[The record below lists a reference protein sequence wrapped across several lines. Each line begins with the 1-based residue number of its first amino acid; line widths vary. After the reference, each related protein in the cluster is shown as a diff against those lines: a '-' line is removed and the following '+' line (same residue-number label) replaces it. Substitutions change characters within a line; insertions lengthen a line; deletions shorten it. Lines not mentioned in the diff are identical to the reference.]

1 MPTSTIA
8 AIRSEVPTGRSM
20 KIRDGFMSRAELL
33 VGLGGPAR
41 AAPAAFTVR
50 ALRASPLPAASA
62 PLRRRRPI
70 GSGRR
75 TAVGRRRGDRPAGI
89 APRRARAAD
98 LGPVTQAVGAVDHPL
113 VADRQ
118 TFDDGDLLTV
128 GGAGLDDADL
138 DRVVGLDAI
147 DEGAGLAAL
156 DGGNRDGDG
165 VLHRVDQQADI
176 DELVGKQ
183 RL

>member
-8 AIRSEVPTGRSM
+8 TIKSEVPTGRSM
-20 KIRDGFMSRAELL
+20 KIRDGFMSRPTLL

-41 AAPAAFTVR
+41 TAPAALAVR
-50 ALRASPLPAASA
+50 ALRAPLLPTAWRP
-62 PLRRRRPI
+62 PLRRRGPV
-70 GSGRR
+70 GTGGR

-89 APRRARAAD
+89 ARRRAGTAD
-98 LGPVTQAVGAVDHPL
+98 LGAVAQPIGAVDHHL

-118 TFDDGDLLTV
+118 TFDDGDLLAV

-147 DEGAGLAAL
+147 DEG
-156 DGGNRDGDG
+156 
-165 VLHRVDQQADI
+165 
-176 DELVGKQ
+176 
-183 RL
+183 